1 MLLLC
6 LFSPSSASELSGE
19 DRRVGSSNHRK
30 TPSRSTSIDWTLLGD
45 DRWTLLGDYRNT
57 STPRRQKSVESR
69 KNVSEDLDEKMS
81 TLQKEES
88 SSRKLPNFID
98 RLMAMGK
105 SSDHTARWF
114 PYAYEVIILQWAA
127 ILIEQ
132 RTSGDKPAPDPSGGL
147 SIPGHGSR
155 TGVPAVDKSLA
166 HAASRAIG
174 VAVGSAPLLFE
185 VIKQSLGFRIATLS
199 AKTATKSDDEAHPP
213 LVSLDASL
221 LLSLEQVISMVADAC
236 IDSRNF
242 DSWDLRQMSIDVNDS
257 IVRFLRD
264 LFSFLEPSS
273 VHRLILAYLSRF
285 VTKDGKQWQDRDSNI
300 GLRCSWEITKLRL
313 NAVTALIRFPD
324 FVRINGPQMLN
335 WGSWWRTDPGSMP
348 DKFFDDAL
356 GLYLKLQLPAFIGGE
371 GSSQRSKVDIPTM
384 RPHWLAEVVVDIC
397 LLGTEHAEQYIQHR
411 SASLLHEMFWAGSQD
426 GILKGTSAAVA
437 SMHITFL
444 EKLLYHVGYLS
455 NFAPKSQ
462 LRKDVLPC
470 AVFVLQSTPPLFL
483 RSVWRRLCSR
493 LSGKGLMEEKY
504 GGTRDAPPVET
515 YGDESVNQQGPQ
527 NGPVE
532 SKDMPDI
539 LDMFSLLNLSLRT
552 LEYEGSEEN
561 LEADSPGDSRD
572 TIELWRREYLLCHP
586 REGVSTSR
594 AKRFRREVSE
604 EDSGAGNTG
613 YSGSISRK
621 WQAHDGSLV
630 IINAGHQ
637 IVLEM
642 YSILSASPNGKAL
655 LNPAVRRSTVPNAHA
670 NGCESREA
678 PTVDYNL
685 TRADI
690 VVFVRAATSLYIHT
704 LALRESDI
712 VITRTF
718 KVSAEVI
725 KIFGIKIFLEAVGE
739 TLQHWMRVISLHCGA
754 RRALV
759 RIEATDLL
767 ELILR
772 STWEC
777 YGSFFRIRVPLLAV
791 QTEVME
797 RIVATAAARYYRDQ
811 RRLGA
816 AFETFSTVNAEAS
829 LVPLWR
835 TLDRIQ
841 KQPASQNVAFRG
853 ALIRMAEKL
862 KKLYRAYVAA
872 RVLSFIQGAQ
882 ARPKPDDDDSR
893 DHASE
898 ALIRAGRIS
907 VLRVVNAS
915 EGHSKQFL
923 GFHGTTIDSSSR
935 VAHFEAVEDAL
946 IDAADVFSPTELPE
960 HRVAWLRM
968 LADFHASRKKCAE
981 EATCHFHIHLT
992 LQQAARL
999 HGSLWSNTPFLPWT
1013 DNMPDP
1019 VYLDGESP
1027 NNDPEYALNSDF
1039 DDADAQYGRQME
1051 SANSFRRIFYR
1062 VANSV
1067 GDANEEWDSGVSKN
1081 LFCGITYAFEYHT
1094 VSPWI
1099 TLREMEE
1106 HVVEEAEA
1114 AGDLFLKAG
1123 IIESSRYAY
1132 SVATNYY
1139 AEKFNYAKLALA
1151 YGNLA
1156 RTIVSQVPPI
1166 DVSLP
1171 QEVSATLGRFYRV
1184 WFHGGAPDELSGV
1197 EFVYRTEG
1205 AVRLDQFGEE
1215 LREVI
1220 KSIIPGRTPIHLVL
1234 DGRVP
1239 ERTEDVGMIHGFSR
1253 IGPAPLEPV
1262 KIKVT
1267 PLRPLFGKDTKIRG
1281 LPEWFFRYVDE
1292 VFSNHHHRTTND
1304 LGARGLRRP
1313 GSNLAGSGDVDARH
1327 RTHHRNHSQSL
1338 FSSAGSSVTG
1348 GGGPRRSNLSTV
1360 GDDRGINFTAPG
1372 DGELAGI
1379 DKFCFVQPRDR
1390 ALGSKDWWKTS
1401 GDYAEKSLKVTQL
1414 QVGHAFPACVAR
1426 QAVLHR
1432 LVYLHSPVEAGVDAV
1447 CQWCAVLF
1455 RTAVATVGMAV
1466 LGTNQDPG
1474 IGTDASKVVADCIHS
1489 SHVKEIG
1496 LSLLK
1501 TNSAL
1506 MEGDSQAEMATDYGR
1521 LGDEEVKKLQL
1532 KLARLIVVY
1541 IELLHLLIARNRDI
1555 LLDVIQERKKNEGKS
1570 SSQSL
1575 TRGASLGM
1583 TAQSGTHSSVPL
1595 SVGHDSKSVGRESTR
1610 RSNRHPSY
1618 DFSTTRSN
1626 QDGGGTIQSRES
1638 RSLRPPSAEIQIRH
1652 YRTLTD
1658 DRNTNSN
1665 NTNSKIHSRTYS
1677 EEQSAHQSHQS
1688 QQSTSNFSA
1697 AGVRTD
1703 SAIAVQ
1709 SELQRAFISLTRIL
1723 YPRIQNIMQG
1733 ETPRWLKQ
1741 CTQDNYFSLGTYKQT
1756 RIPIAEELC
1765 FAGADTAKIPTATP
1779 GGRFNEGYTVE
1790 SPPGSVAGSVA
1801 GSAHSIISRG
1811 SERYGYGQF

>member
-1 MLLLC
+1 M
-6 LFSPSSASELSGE
+6 
-19 DRRVGSSNHRK
+19 GSSHHRK
-30 TPSRSTSIDWTLLGD
+30 TQSRSSIDWTLLGD
-45 DRWTLLGDYRNT
+45 ERFT
-57 STPRRQKSVESR
+57 STPRKAKHSEVR
-69 KNVSEDLDEKMS
+69 KNVSEDLNEKMS
-81 TLQKEES
+81 TLEKEES
-88 SSRKLPNFID
+88 RSRRLPNFLD
-98 RLMAMGK
+98 RLMAIAK

-114 PYAYEVIILQWAA
+114 PYAYEVIIMQWAA

-132 RTSGDKPAPDPSGGL
+132 RTSGDKTGPDPSGGPSGL
-147 SIPGHGSR
+147 QSR
-155 TGVPAVDKSLA
+155 SGVPGAYKSLA

-174 VAVGSAPLLFE
+174 VAVASAPLLFE
-185 VIKQSLGFRIATLS
+185 VIKQSLGYRIAALS
-199 AKTATKSDDEAHPP
+199 AQAAAKSDDEAHPP
-213 LVSLDASL
+213 LVTLDSSL
-221 LLSLEQVISMVADAC
+221 LLSLEQVVSMVADAC

-264 LFSFLEPSS
+264 LFSFLTPSS

-285 VTKDGKQWQDRDSNI
+285 VTKDGKQWQDRDSSI

-324 FVRINGPQMLN
+324 VVRINGPQLLN
-335 WGSWWRTDPGSMP
+335 WGSDPASMP
-348 DKFFDDAL
+348 EKFFDDAL
-356 GLYLKLQLPAFIGGE
+356 HLYLKLQLPDFVGGE

-384 RPHWLAEVVVDIC
+384 RPHWLAEIVVDIC
-397 LLGTEHAEQYIQHR
+397 LQGTEHAEQYIQHR
-411 SASLLHEMFWAGSQD
+411 SASLLHEMFWACSQD

-444 EKLLYHVGYLS
+444 EKLLCHVSYLS

-470 AVFVLQSTPPLFL
+470 AVFVLQSAPPHFL

-493 LSGKGLMEEKY
+493 LSGKGLMEGKY
-504 GGTRDAPPVET
+504 GGTKEAPPIVT
-515 YGDESVNQQGPQ
+515 FGDEGVKQQGPPK
-527 NGPVE
+527 GPVE
-532 SKDMPDI
+532 SKDIMPDI

-561 LEADSPGDSRD
+561 LEADSPGDSLE
-572 TIELWRREYLLCHP
+572 TVELWRREYLLCRSLSNP
-586 REGVSTSR
+586 R
-594 AKRFRREVSE
+594 AKRLGRVE
-604 EDSGAGNTG
+604 EDSREENPG

-621 WQAHDGSLV
+621 WQAHDGSVV
-630 IINAGHQ
+630 IVNAGHQ

-642 YSILSASPNGKAL
+642 YSILSASAEGKAL
-655 LNPAVRRSTVPNAHA
+655 LNPAVRRTTGPNPQE
-670 NGCESREA
+670 NVTGSREA
-678 PTVDYNL
+678 SAVDYKL
-685 TRADI
+685 KRADI

-712 VITRTF
+712 VINRTL
-718 KVSAEVI
+718 KVSAEII

-767 ELILR
+767 ELVLR

-811 RRLGA
+811 RRLGT
-816 AFETFSTVNAEAS
+816 AFETFSNVNAEAS

-835 TLDRIQ
+835 TLDRIE
-841 KQPASQNVAFRG
+841 KQPASQNIAFKG
-853 ALIRMAEKL
+853 ALVRMAEKL

-882 ARPKPDDDDSR
+882 ARPKPDDDGVR

-898 ALIRAGRIS
+898 ALVRAGRIS
-907 VLRVVNAS
+907 VLRVINAS
-915 EGHSKQFL
+915 HNHSKQFL

-935 VAHFEAVEDAL
+935 VAHYEAVEDAL

-960 HRVAWLRM
+960 HRVAWLRL

-981 EATCHFHIHLT
+981 EATCHFQIHVT

-1013 DNMPDP
+1013 DNMPDSA
-1019 VYLDGESP
+1019 YIDGESP
-1027 NNDPEYALNSDF
+1027 VADPEYSSELEFN
-1039 DDADAQYGRQME
+1039 DADAQYGRQME

-1067 GDANEEWDSGVSKN
+1067 GVANEDWDTGVSKS

-1106 HVVEEAEA
+1106 HVIEEAEA
-1114 AGDLFLKAG
+1114 AGDLFLSAG
-1123 IIESSRYAY
+1123 IIESSRFAY
-1132 SVATNYY
+1132 SLATNYY
-1139 AEKFNYAKLALA
+1139 AEKFNYAKLAIA

-1156 RTIVSQVPPI
+1156 KTVVSQVPTI
-1166 DVSLP
+1166 DVNLP
-1171 QEVSATLGRFYRV
+1171 QEVCSTLGRFYRV

-1234 DGRVP
+1234 DGRAP
-1239 ERTEDVGMIHGFSR
+1239 DRSEDGAIAIHGFSR
-1253 IGPAPLEPV
+1253 IGPAPLDPV

-1267 PLRPLFGKDTKIRG
+1267 PLRPLFGRDTRTRG

-1292 VFSNHHHRTTND
+1292 AFSSHHHRSTND
-1304 LGARGLRRP
+1304 LGARGLRRA
-1313 GSNLAGSGDVDARH
+1313 GSNLTISGDALRPRH
-1327 RTHHRNHSQSL
+1327 RGHARSYSTSL
-1338 FSSAGSSVTG
+1338 FSSTGSSTSNG

-1360 GDDRGINFTAPG
+1360 GDVRGLNGPG
-1372 DGELAGI
+1372 PGEGELAGV
-1379 DKFCFVQPRDR
+1379 DKFCFVQPKDR

-1401 GDYAEKSLKVTQL
+1401 CDYAEKSLKVTQL
-1414 QVGHAFPACVAR
+1414 QVRQAFPACVAR
-1426 QAVLHR
+1426 QTVVNR
-1432 LVYLHSPVEAGVDAV
+1432 LVYLQTPVEAGVDAV

-1455 RTAVATVGMAV
+1455 RTAVASVGMAV
-1466 LGTNQDPG
+1466 LRTNQDPG
-1474 IGTDASKVVADCIHS
+1474 IGVDASKVVADCLHS
-1489 SHVKEIG
+1489 QVRDIG

-1501 TNSAL
+1501 QHSDL
-1506 MEGDSQAEMATDYGR
+1506 MEADSSAELANDR
-1521 LGDEEVKKLQL
+1521 LGEDEVKKLQL
-1532 KLARLIVVY
+1532 KLSRLIVVF

-1555 LLDVIQERKKNEGKS
+1555 LLDVIQERKKSEQQASGNS
-1570 SSQSL
+1570 SS
-1575 TRGASLGM
+1575 RGYNRAPSLGP
-1583 TAQSGTHSSVPL
+1583 TTP
-1595 SVGHDSKSVGRESTR
+1595 SVGHNSVPETFSRDGRAKRPLSFEL
-1610 RSNRHPSY
+1610 
-1618 DFSTTRSN
+1618 STTLSN
-1626 QDGGGTIQSRES
+1626 QEVGGTS
-1638 RSLRPPSAEIQIRH
+1638 RSLRDSRGNRPPSTEISIRH
-1652 YRTLTD
+1652 HRTLTD
-1658 DRNTNSN
+1658 GSRGGASVDERNAR
-1665 NTNSKIHSRTYS
+1665 IHNRTYS
-1677 EEQSAHQSHQS
+1677 EDQSHQS
-1688 QQSTSNFSA
+1688 NLSA
-1697 AGVRTD
+1697 TGVRTD

-1709 SELQRAFISLTRIL
+1709 SELQRAFISLTKML
-1723 YPRIQNIMQG
+1723 YPRIHGVMLG

-1756 RIPIAEELC
+1756 RIPISEELC
-1765 FAGADTAKIPTATP
+1765 FAGTEAPRIPTESP
-1779 GGRFNEGYTVE
+1779 GVRITEGYNMVE
-1790 SPPGSVAGSVA
+1790 SPGGSVA
-1801 GSAHSIISRG
+1801 GSAHSAVSRG